1 MGHFKAA
8 TWLRASTDEQTTD
21 NQRRQLVELAEHRDL
36 EIVREFDLSGVSA
49 FRGGQERY
57 ISEAI
62 KEARLGKFKVLLI
75 WALDRLSRE
84 GIAKTLDI
92 VNRFQRVGCGIV
104 SLQESEIDTTGP
116 NGELIIAVMAH
127 LANIESRR
135 RSERTKAGLE
145 RAKADGRVLGRPT
158 GSRDKRQRKK
168 SGYFK
173 RWSAARDE
181 VGTYRIN

>member
-1 MGHFKAA
+1 MKTAI
-8 TWLRASTDEQTTD
+8 WLRTSTDEQTTE
-21 NQRRQLVELAEHRDL
+21 NQRRQLLDLAELRGLDV
-36 EIVREFDLSGVSA
+36 VREFDVSGVSA
-49 FRGGQERY
+49 FRGAQEKY

-104 SLQESEIDTTGP
+104 SLLEREIDTTAEH
-116 NGELIIAVMAH
+116 GELVISIMAH
-127 LANIESRR
+127 LAALESRR

-145 RAKADGRVLGRPT
+145 RARANGKVLGRPK
-158 GSRDKRQRKK
+158 GAKDGRKRRR
-168 SGYFK
+168 SGYY
-173 RWSAARDE
+173 AR
-181 VGTYRIN
+181 YAP

>member
-1 MGHFKAA
+1 MTKAA
-8 TWLRASTDEQTTD
+8 LWLRVSRDDQETQ
-21 NQRRQLVELAEHRDL
+21 NQRRQIVELAERRGL
-36 EIVREFDLSGVSA
+36 EITREFDLSGVSA
-49 FRGGQERY
+49 FRGGQEKF

-62 KEARLGKFKVLLI
+62 REARLGKFKVLLI

-92 VNRFQRVGCGIV
+92 VNRFQRVGCGII

-135 RSERTKAGLE
+135 RSERTKSGLE
-145 RAKADGRVLGRPT
+145 RAKADGRVLGRPK

-173 RWSAARDE
+173 RWSAARDD
-181 VGTYRIN
+181 VAAYRVN